1 MDPAAAYRYARGI
14 ARGVRRGTIFP
25 PCTRVAPVAAPG
37 GSRVERRFAGRA
49 LVDIEH
55 TAHAVP
61 VGKLP
66 EPVSILQVTDLHL
79 RGDDEVLAA
88 ATKVVSGLEAD
99 VVVLTGDVVTRGW
112 TRTAAD
118 QFLASLPPA
127 RLGRYAIM
135 GNWEYWA
142 QAPVDT
148 WRWFLERHGVR
159 LLVDENL
166 DLGPVQL
173 VGTDDLLAGRPD
185 LDRAFAG
192 VDPHRPT
199 VVLTHSPA
207 LFPQVARPGVPL
219 VLSGHTHGGQVVLP
233 AVGSMFLP
241 RASGDYPWGWYQ
253 HGDTWLFVCRGLGW
267 SVAPVRWRCRPE
279 VATVTLTGVGG

>member
-1 MDPAAAYRYARGI
+1 MPG
-14 ARGVRRGTIFP
+14 
-25 PCTRVAPVAAPG
+25 APG
-37 GSRVERRFAGRA
+37 GSKVVSRTRGPA

-61 VGKLP
+61 VAGLA

-88 ATKVVSGLEAD
+88 ATAVVSRLEAD

-112 TRTAAD
+112 TREAAD
-118 QFLASLPPA
+118 RFLDALPPA

-142 QAPVDT
+142 NAPVDT
-148 WRWFLERHGVR
+148 WRWFLDRHGVR
-159 LLVDENL
+159 LLVDENV

-173 VGTDDLLAGRPD
+173 VGTDDMLAGRPD
-185 LDRAFAG
+185 LARAFAG
-192 VDPHRPT
+192 VDPGRPT
-199 VVLTHSPA
+199 VALTHSPA
-207 LFPQVARPGVPL
+207 LFPEVARPGVPL

-233 AVGSMFLP
+233 GVGSMFLP
-241 RASGDYPWGWYQ
+241 RASGDYPRGWYQ
-253 HGDTWLFVCRGLGW
+253 HDTSWLFVCRGLGW
-267 SVAPVRWRCRPE
+267 SVAPVRFRCRPE